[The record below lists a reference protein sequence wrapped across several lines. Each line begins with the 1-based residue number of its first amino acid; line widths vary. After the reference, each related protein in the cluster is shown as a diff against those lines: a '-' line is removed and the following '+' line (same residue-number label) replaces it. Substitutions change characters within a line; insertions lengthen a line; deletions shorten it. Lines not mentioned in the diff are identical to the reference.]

1 MKNLSK
7 ITEPPSLA
15 NLAYNK
21 LRKSILDGD
30 LEPGKLYVE
39 MNLARKLGIS
49 RTPTREALLELS
61 AQGLVTFLP
70 RKGVVIKHFTARD
83 VEELFELRNLIEMTT
98 VKKVCQRAKVLDF
111 SKVEKA
117 LADQKKMAKKADNL
131 GFLETDRAF
140 HAQLAELAQNR
151 LFVTTQENLRDK
163 IHVMATEGLKQP
175 GRMEEVIKEHQKI
188 LEFIRLGH
196 VDEAKQAMDLHL
208 DRSRQAVIDQYQSLK
223 RAEQLE
229 RRVNYAK
236 NQ

>member
-1 MKNLSK
+1 MRGFMKNLNK
-7 ITEPPSLA
+7 ITGPPSLA
-15 NLAYNK
+15 NLAYDK
-21 LRKSILDGD
+21 LRKSILDGE

-39 MNLARKLGIS
+39 MNLARELGIS

-83 VEELFELRNLIEMTT
+83 VEEVFELRNLIEIAT
-98 VKKVCQRAKVLDF
+98 VEKVCQRAKVLDF

-117 LADQKKMAKKADNL
+117 LTDQYEMAKKADTL
-131 GFLETDRAF
+131 GFIEADRAF

-151 LFVTTQENLRDK
+151 LFIITQENLRDK

-175 GRMEEVIKEHQKI
+175 GRMEEVMKEHKKI
-188 LEFIRLGH
+188 LESIRLDH

-208 DRSRQAVIDQYQSLK
+208 DRSRQAVIEQYQSFK
-223 RAEQLE
+223 EIG
-229 RRVNYAK
+229 
-236 NQ
+236 